1 MPTTYSA
8 AVVTSAVM
16 RNEHVVSC
24 PVLAAHCPHHKCSW
38 QCSLHTCDV
47 AHCCWRHGGTMQS
60 HVCRVSARGSPAP
73 GFARSLN
80 RVARLQPARYRMGH
94 YDPEVAGAT
103 DFDVKKEAEA
113 VATGI
118 VFSPSAEVERVLPA
132 LAQAT
137 LAGPSGVPRVSIG
150 RMDFASKAEVAINEQ
165 INVELNM
172 SYLYLSAAAY
182 FGRDN
187 VGLPG
192 FSAMF
197 KNVRCQWL
205 LPAAASS
212 SATKAKVLS
221 GCQAV
226 PAGSELAEKGDAQH
240 VAEIALLLE
249 KLNFGRLRE
258 LRSMADEADDADM
271 AHFVEDYLLDEQS
284 KDVKQAAVLVS
295 QLQRAGKGLGV
306 ITIDL
311 ALQKKYG
318 VAGADAQPGPGADG
332 ATMAIT
338 PLL

>member
-1 MPTTYSA
+1 
-8 AVVTSAVM
+8 
-16 RNEHVVSC
+16 
-24 PVLAAHCPHHKCSW
+24 
-38 QCSLHTCDV
+38 
-47 AHCCWRHGGTMQS
+47 
-60 HVCRVSARGSPAP
+60 
-73 GFARSLN
+73 
-80 RVARLQPARYRMGH
+80 MGH

-197 KNVRCQWL
+197 KHQSDEERENVRCQWL

-226 PAGSELAEKGDAQH
+226 PAVPELAEKGDAQH
-240 VAEIALLLE
+240 AAEIALSLE

>member
-1 MPTTYSA
+1 
-8 AVVTSAVM
+8 
-16 RNEHVVSC
+16 
-24 PVLAAHCPHHKCSW
+24 
-38 QCSLHTCDV
+38 
-47 AHCCWRHGGTMQS
+47 MQS

-197 KNVRCQWL
+197 KHQSDEER
-205 LPAAASS
+205 
-212 SATKAKVLS
+212 
-221 GCQAV
+221 
-226 PAGSELAEKGDAQH
+226 ELAEKGDAQH
-240 VAEIALLLE
+240 AAEVALSLE